1 MSYSFRRIGVLAIT
15 GCVALVASGRAA
27 QSTSAP
33 ASPVQHAGRTN
44 RRTLPDLVNGAP
56 LLALAKHALGAAQA
70 YSVSNPIHVRAVVS
84 TQADLFNEVALAGGS
99 GSQEYVIVLQGRF
112 SCGYCG
118 TAAAIPTTTIDP
130 ATIPPSTMVLQ
141 VPFPITDGTH
151 GVAVGVGTPDLA
163 KLGRVYDLDPY
174 IKSLKGVSV
183 RIGPLPG

>member
-1 MSYSFRRIGVLAIT
+1 M
-15 GCVALVASGRAA
+15 
-27 QSTSAP
+27 
-33 ASPVQHAGRTN
+33 
-44 RRTLPDLVNGAP
+44 LPDLVNGTP
-56 LLALAKHALGAAQA
+56 LLALAKHALGAAEA

-84 TQADLFNEVALAGGS
+84 TQADLFNEAAVPRGS
-99 GSQEYVIVLQGRF
+99 GSREYVVVLQGRF

-118 TAAAIPTTTIDP
+118 TAAAIPTTTID
-130 ATIPPSTMVLQ
+130 
-141 VPFPITDGTH
+141 PITDGTH